1 MGFSAVGTFSVRRP
15 LVSDQGATET
25 LPFIH
30 CPLSHA
36 KCQFESLCSRRR
48 GIGDV
53 KLAVDL
59 FQVVAHRVHA
69 DAQLVGDLFFY
80 ESFAQ

>member
-1 MGFSAVGTFSVRRP
+1 MQNASSKAFAHGGGS
-15 LVSDQGATET
+15 
-25 LPFIH
+25 
-30 CPLSHA
+30 
-36 KCQFESLCSRRR
+36 
-48 GIGDV
+48 IGDV

-59 FQVVAHRVHA
+59 FHVVAHRVHA

>member
-1 MGFSAVGTFSVRRP
+1 MQNASSKAFAHGG
-15 LVSDQGATET
+15 G
-25 LPFIH
+25 
-30 CPLSHA
+30 
-36 KCQFESLCSRRR
+36 

-69 DAQLVGDLFFY
+69 AAQLVGDLFFY